1 MRQSDI
7 LVEVSND
14 KQTLT
19 ALVEQDDRVA
29 YLYIYARE
37 DLRDRFPRM
46 RACWIRN
53 LTPAPQHDDHA
64 AMESGKAPMLAA
76 QYCRNLEAEAPL
88 DPAHIQIL
96 WNESDDGAALW
107 YQGLLLAVIP
117 GWSLYI
123 DHSVC
128 YSAGC
133 IKQNPLTF
141 PLGSASTNTQYELAD
156 KTRQFW
162 RDWQQE
168 DHNPWPK
175 IQRKFLASYEE
186 RFGPSVKY
194 YGIDQGNWPPMAI
207 SQHEDGENY
216 YFFTLG
222 MSIRPMPQI
231 DIIFNDEARE
241 HRRIE
246 LAFAVGKEYV
256 TEENAVQMASAL
268 SGYAQ
273 LPWTTLS
280 WLGEGHTLISP
291 MAPLGYEGHV
301 VSSALCSPSSKMTL
315 PDSYGDPVNQ
325 FWISPIFT
333 AEREFALSR
342 PNGGYDLVAAMIE
355 QGARHVFAP
364 RSPVMG

>member
-1 MRQSDI
+1 
-7 LVEVSND
+7 
-14 KQTLT
+14 
-19 ALVEQDDRVA
+19 
-29 YLYIYARE
+29 
-37 DLRDRFPRM
+37 
-46 RACWIRN
+46 
-53 LTPAPQHDDHA
+53 
-64 AMESGKAPMLAA
+64 MLAA

-207 SQHEDGENY
+207 SQHEDEENY

-333 AEREFALSR
+333 GEREFALSR

-355 QGARHVFAP
+355 HGARHVFAP